1 MRPAK
6 RAPRRAKSAS
16 VREGESARERIL
28 AAALREFADEGYTG
42 ASTSVIA
49 AAAGVT
55 QPMVHYHWKSK
66 DALWRAV
73 VTAVFEEDLFADLD
87 TELRDLSGPDALKVF
102 LRRLVRSAASHPE
115 FARLMAR
122 EGARPGPRLRWMVR
136 EHLRKRFDGFTELL
150 RRGIAESWA
159 KELPVEH
166 VAFFVIGASVHLSAV
181 PALAKELYGID
192 SFSPAT
198 LDEQS
203 EALVELVLRGLIKNP
218 E

>member
-28 AAALREFADEGYTG
+28 VAALREFADEGYTG

-150 RRGIAESWA
+150 RRGIAEGWA

-192 SFSPAT
+192 AFSPPRWTSSPKRSSSSCCA
-198 LDEQS
+198 
-203 EALVELVLRGLIKNP
+203 A
-218 E
+218 

>member
-1 MRPAK
+1 MKAAK
-6 RAPRRAKSAS
+6 RAPRRARSTSGGAS
-16 VREGESARERIL
+16 GRERIL
-28 AAALREFADEGYTG
+28 AAALREFADQGYAG

-55 QPMVHYHWKSK
+55 QPMVHYHFKSK

-73 VTAVFEEDLFADLD
+73 VDAVFAEELFADLD

-122 EGARPGPRLRWMVR
+122 EGARPGPRLRWMVK

-150 RRGIAESWA
+150 RRGIADGWA
-159 KELPVEH
+159 KELPVQH
-166 VAFFVIGASVHLSAV
+166 VVFFVIGASVHLAAV
-181 PALAKELYGID
+181 PALARELYGID
-192 SFSPAT
+192 AFAPAT
-198 LDEQS
+198 LEAQS
-203 EALVELVLRGLIKNP
+203 EALVELVLRGLLENS

>member
-1 MRPAK
+1 MISSK
-6 RAPRRAKSAS
+6 RAPRRLKSAS
-16 VREGESARERIL
+16 SREGSNGRERIL

-55 QPMVHYHWKSK
+55 QPMVHYHFKSK
-66 DALWRAV
+66 EALWRAV
-73 VTAVFEEDLFADLD
+73 VDAVFAEDLFADLD
-87 TELRDLSGPDALKVF
+87 TELRDLSGADALKVF

-122 EGARPGPRLRWMVR
+122 EGARPGPRLRWMVK
-136 EHLRKRFDGFTELL
+136 EHVRKRFDGFTALL
-150 RRGIAESWA
+150 RRGIADGWA
-159 KELPVEH
+159 KDLPVEH

-181 PALAKELYGID
+181 PALARELYGID
-192 SFSPAT
+192 SFAPAT

-203 EALVELVLRGLIKNP
+203 EALVELVMRGLLQTP